1 MNSGCITRPIGGASN
16 DERIARIDRIA
27 SLLWAFIVINY
38 KCCCLDIAHDISM
51 MVLFCSYYL
60 PWCITFV
67 KTYSRNIV
75 QVKLLKLQKSLIC
88 R

>member
-51 MVLFCSYYL
+51 MVLLCSYYL
-60 PWCITFV
+60 SWLYYFC
-67 KTYSRNIV
+67 KNIFTKHCASKAV
-75 QVKLLKLQKSLIC
+75 EVAKEFNM
-88 R
+88 